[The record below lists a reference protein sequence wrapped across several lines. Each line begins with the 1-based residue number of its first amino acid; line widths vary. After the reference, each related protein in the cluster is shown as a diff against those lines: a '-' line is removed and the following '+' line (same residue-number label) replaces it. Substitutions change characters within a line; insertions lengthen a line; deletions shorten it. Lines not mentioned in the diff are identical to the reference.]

1 MADKTQPA
9 GTPPPTDQPITQAS
23 SSRKRRPEWLRRFPK
38 LRPDPLDNNFQ
49 LIPPAQLEELLQKLN
64 KSAADRIRADI
75 QFLEQPLM
83 RLFRERDHEAYVY
96 QNTHRLFQLS
106 FIGLSVLATLV
117 GSLVTLSLTSNPT
130 LSAVLGFIE
139 AVIAAVTAAL
149 AALQGNR
156 PPQALWLQ
164 NRLRAEYLRREYFR
178 FLMNLEPYT
187 SLDEVHRRRMLELR
201 AAEINMGV
209 FPETPTELESVIASR
224 TANSGPTSLG

>member
-1 MADKTQPA
+1 MSANPPLTNQPV
-9 GTPPPTDQPITQAS
+9 QPVSQQS
-23 SSRKRRPEWLRRFPK
+23 PSSRRAPEWRRRFPK
-38 LRPDPLDNNFQ
+38 LRPDPINHNFQ
-49 LIPPAQLEELLQKLN
+49 LIEPDRLEAMLKTMNQP
-64 KSAADRIRADI
+64 AADRFRKDI
-75 QFLEQPLM
+75 QFLEQPLL
-83 RLFRERDHEAYVY
+83 RLFRERDHEAYVH

-117 GSLVTLSLTSNPT
+117 GALLTLTLTSNAT
-130 LSAVLGFIE
+130 FSAFLGFVE

-164 NRLRAEYLRREYFR
+164 NRLRAEYLRREYYR

-187 SLDEVHRRRMLELR
+187 SLDEIQRRRALEMR

-209 FPETPTELESVIASR
+209 FPETPTELESVIASN
-224 TANSGPTSLG
+224 TASNSNLG